1 MARYTGSKHKLCR
14 REGVS
19 LCGLDSCPVR
29 RKGAVPPGM
38 HGRKFRKR
46 LSDYG
51 VQLREKQKVKRLYG
65 VLEKQFRR
73 YFEVA
78 RKNREA
84 TGEVLLQLLET
95 RLDNIIYRLSFAP
108 TRPMAR
114 QLVTHGHVLVDGKKI
129 DIPSFSVKSGQV
141 VSLQPKAQEIPT
153 VKMLLEDKDVKVPSW
168 LERKAA
174 VGKIVRIPERND
186 IDATISESLIVEFYS
201 R

>member
-1 MARYTGSKHKLCR
+1 
-14 REGVS
+14 
-19 LCGLDSCPVR
+19 
-29 RKGAVPPGM
+29 M